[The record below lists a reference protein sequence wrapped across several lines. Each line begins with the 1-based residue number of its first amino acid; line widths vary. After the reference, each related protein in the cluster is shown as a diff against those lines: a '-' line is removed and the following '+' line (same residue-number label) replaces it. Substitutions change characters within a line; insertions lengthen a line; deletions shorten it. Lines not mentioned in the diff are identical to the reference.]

1 MHIKKYTRDYTRRH
15 FLQTMGA
22 GFTAGVLAPLF
33 DVIAAD
39 GDITKAYPEELL
51 SLDLYTKGK
60 VKAGDKLT
68 ADNIDYVKDLVDDC
82 TYIQVKQQGRI
93 IDIAP
98 TTTNAMVMNPLDY
111 IKATMS
117 NQGQAKF
124 DEKGNVVT
132 QDGKP
137 WIGGNP
143 FPKPKDA
150 GEVIAGHNLSWG
162 RYDVAQYCID
172 EFDMDADGNEQYHYN
187 FWWCEVAGTGRVTV
201 DPKPILRDEGKFLRY
216 QSAVWT
222 YPNDIKG
229 TALLVWE
236 HPQTDDERFLFLP
249 ALGRVRR
256 IASEE
261 QQDSFAGSD
270 LSYEDI
276 GNRKVSDYTWS
287 FVDQNASWVA
297 PDGPSAPAWVVQSVA
312 RSKTAKYPRV
322 VSVIL
327 KDRLIV
333 VHSDIFNQ
341 RDEREKA
348 FDAKRLE
355 KVDGIWTVTAL
366 TMTNDRER
374 TRTELGTVSI
384 KYNVGL
390 SNDDFTRRRLEE
402 PGS

>member
-1 MHIKKYTRDYTRRH
+1 MR
-15 FLQTMGA
+15 
-22 GFTAGVLAPLF
+22 LF
-33 DVIAAD
+33 DR
-39 GDITKAYPEELL
+39 
-51 SLDLYTKGK
+51 
-60 VKAGDKLT
+60 
-68 ADNIDYVKDLVDDC
+68 
-82 TYIQVKQQGRI
+82 QGRI
-93 IDIAP
+93 RER
-98 TTTNAMVMNPLDY
+98 TLQLLTLR
-111 IKATMS
+111 
-117 NQGQAKF
+117 
-124 DEKGNVVT
+124 
-132 QDGKP
+132 
-137 WIGGNP
+137 
-143 FPKPKDA
+143 
-150 GEVIAGHNLSWG
+150 GEG
-162 RYDVAQYCID
+162 RGSDKTFVR
-172 EFDMDADGNEQYHYN
+172 F
-187 FWWCEVAGTGRVTV
+187 
-201 DPKPILRDEGKFLRY
+201 
-216 QSAVWT
+216 T

-276 GNRKVSDYTWS
+276 GNRKVSDYTWT
-287 FVDQNASWVA
+287 FVDQNANWVA
-297 PDGPSAPAWVVQSVA
+297 PDGPTAPAWVVQSVA
-312 RSKTAKYPRV
+312 KGKTARYPRV

-327 KDRLIV
+327 KDRFIV

-374 TRTELGTVSI
+374 TRTELGTVTI

-390 SNDDFTRRRLEE
+390 TNDDFTRRRLEE